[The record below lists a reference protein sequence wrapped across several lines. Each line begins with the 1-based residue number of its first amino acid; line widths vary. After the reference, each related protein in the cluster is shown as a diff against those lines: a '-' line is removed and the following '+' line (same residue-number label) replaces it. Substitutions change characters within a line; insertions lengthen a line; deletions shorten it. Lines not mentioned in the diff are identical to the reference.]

1 MPAIKRILILYADAG
16 FGHRSAAFAV
26 KKALEEIYGST
37 IHIDIVNPLQDERTP
52 FYLRDSQEDYDTI
65 IRSVPELYRMG
76 YEASDASVPT
86 LFVESA
92 LILMLYDVLK
102 DLVQKLNPDVIV
114 TTYPIYQAPLDA
126 IFTLEKINAPIAAVV
141 TDLVDV
147 HRIWFNVGVERLFV
161 PTPAVQQQA
170 LHYGLPEE
178 KVVVTGIPVSTTI
191 SNEHRSKAEI
201 RESLSLDKEIFTL
214 LVAGSKRVE
223 GLPKIL
229 EGLNHSGH
237 PILLV
242 MVAGGDDDLYQ
253 QFRGVDW
260 HVPVR
265 IYNYVDFIPS
275 LLRASDAI
283 ICKAGGLIVSEAM
296 SAGLP
301 LILINVLP
309 GQESGNADYVVSNGA
324 GELAENSQQL
334 LEIVSHWLQNDRQI
348 HSLRKT
354 CSVNNGKPE
363 ASFQIAR
370 EIYNLS
376 ENKVTPRTVT
386 HLFERSHLVSLLR
399 KYRQKLQER
408 IEQLD

>member
-1 MPAIKRILILYADAG
+1 MPAKKRILILYADAG

-26 KKALEEIYGST
+26 KKALEESYASS
-37 IHIDIVNPLQDERTP
+37 IHIDFVNPLQDPRTP
-52 FYLRDSQEDYDTI
+52 FYLRDSQSDYDTI
-65 IRSVPELYRMG
+65 IRSVPELYRIG

-92 LILMLYDVLK
+92 LTLMLYDVLK

-126 IFTLEKINAPIAAVV
+126 VFTIRKINKPIAAVV

-161 PTPAVQQQA
+161 PTHSVQQQA
-170 LHYGLPEE
+170 IHFGLPAK

-191 SNEHRSKAEI
+191 RNEHHSKAEI
-201 RESLSLDKEIFTL
+201 RGNLGLDKEIFTL

-237 PILLV
+237 PIQLV
-242 MVAGGDDDLYQ
+242 MVAGGDDALYQ
-253 QFRGVDW
+253 QFRGIDW

-275 LLRASDAI
+275 LLYASDAI

-296 SAGLP
+296 AAGLP
-301 LILINVLP
+301 MILINVIP
-309 GQESGNADYVVSNGA
+309 GQESGNADYVLSSGA
-324 GELAENSQQL
+324 GELAENSQRL
-334 LEIVSHWLQNDRQI
+334 LEIVSHWLQNDHQI
-348 HSLRKT
+348 HILRKT
-354 CSVNNGKPE
+354 CSENNGKPE
-363 ASFQIAR
+363 ASFHIAR
-370 EIYNLS
+370 EIYSLS
-376 ENKVTPRTVT
+376 ESTVSPRTVT

-399 KYRQKLQER
+399 KYRQEIQER